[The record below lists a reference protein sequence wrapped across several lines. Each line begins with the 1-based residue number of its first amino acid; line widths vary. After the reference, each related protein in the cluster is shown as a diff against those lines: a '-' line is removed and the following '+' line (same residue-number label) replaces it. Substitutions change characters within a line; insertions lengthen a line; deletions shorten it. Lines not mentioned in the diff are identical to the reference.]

1 MTKKILAP
9 TDLSEFSRTGVR
21 HALEMACSQ
30 GAEVIVYYV
39 TQYSDVFH
47 DKFALDMEL
56 RPVEELLQESRGLLT
71 RFIRETFVEVAPKAP
86 VHQEVEIGAPSE
98 KILQKAVAEG
108 ADLIVMSTH
117 GRTGVLHT
125 PAGSVTQRVVE
136 HAFCPVL
143 TVRPTKEAKP
153 AEAQA
158 QLHKDTER
166 KR

>member
-9 TDLSEFSRTGVR
+9 TDLSEFSCVGVR

-30 GAEVIVYYV
+30 GAEVTVYYV

-56 RPVEELLQESRGLLT
+56 RPIEEHLAESKRLLT
-71 RFIRETFVEVAPKAP
+71 RFLRENFADVVPKAT
-86 VHQEVEIGAPSE
+86 VYQEVEIGAPSE

-125 PAGSVTQRVVE
+125 PTGSVTQRVVRQ
-136 HAFCPVL
+136 ASCLVL
-143 TVRPTKEAKP
+143 TFRPTKEA
-153 AEAQA
+153 
-158 QLHKDTER
+158 
-166 KR
+166 